1 MILAAA
7 YTTMEKQVNILSC
20 IEKLNKPIK
29 LLGIY
34 ISNNTN
40 ETVMEIFNSKVEAL
54 LSQLH

>member
-1 MILAAA
+1 MILAPA

-40 ETVMEIFNSKVEAL
+40 ETVMENFNSKVEAL
-54 LSQLH
+54 LRQLH

>member
-20 IEKLNKPIK
+20 IEELNKPIK

-40 ETVMEIFNSKVEAL
+40 ETVMENFNSKVEAL
-54 LSQLH
+54 LRQLH

>member
-40 ETVMEIFNSKVEAL
+40 ETVMENFNSKVEAL
-54 LSQLH
+54 LRQLH